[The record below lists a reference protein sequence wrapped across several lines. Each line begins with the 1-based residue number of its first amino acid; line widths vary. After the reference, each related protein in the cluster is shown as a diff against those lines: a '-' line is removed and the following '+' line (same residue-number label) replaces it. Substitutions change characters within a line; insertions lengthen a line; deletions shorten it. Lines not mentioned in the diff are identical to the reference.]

1 MSPPVPG
8 SMSATVEASPTL
20 PVLSAVRGKP
30 AAARFDDGPLASDG
44 GVLERGA
51 VETHLVPDG

>member
-1 MSPPVPG
+1 
-8 SMSATVEASPTL
+8 MSATVEASPTL